1 MTSLQNTGKFR
12 SDRKSNKNDQKDI
25 NPEPGAASEESSVG
39 RLNQIN
45 ENIRVDAL
53 YGFHSVTDM
62 KERVGFLINMHI
74 TEIREDDKRLLSG
87 IDFYF
92 IEEDCTRFKI
102 SLPYNPYFYILCRKD
117 TAEEVSTFL
126 YKKYNGRV
134 VKIEAITKEDLDL
147 PNHLIGLKQKYLKI
161 YFENTVDLTKVRRE
175 IMSAVRVNK
184 EREKSRTHYTDMLSN
199 VLNPT
204 EEQKGKQIIDH
215 MENILDIREYDIPHH
230 QRVSTDIGIFCGA
243 WYSVKSR
250 GSDPAIITRR
260 NDIIEPP
267 DPIVLAYDIETTKLP
282 LKFPDA
288 STDQIMMISYM
299 IDGQGYL
306 ITNREIISKDIDD
319 FEYTPRPE
327 FEGLFTIYNEPNE
340 KATIKKFFD
349 HIIDVKPHI
358 FVTYNGDFFDWPF
371 VEARAALHNMIMKDK
386 IGFTKN
392 RDGIYT
398 SRPAMHMDCL
408 CWVRRDSYLPVGSQG
423 LKAVTKAKLRYNPV
437 ELDPEEMCRL
447 AVEDPQTLASYSV
460 SDAVATYYL
469 YLKYVHP
476 FIFALSTIIPLE
488 PDEVLRKGSGTLCES
503 LLMVEAFKAN
513 IIFPN
518 KEEAELNK
526 LTKHGHVLDQETYVG
541 GHVEALESGVFRADI
556 PCHFKIV
563 PNMINELMDGVENA
577 LKYAIQ
583 EEEKVPIDMV
593 INFDDI
599 VTEIKNKLQLLK
611 DPLLR
616 LENPVIYHLDV
627 GAMYPN
633 IILTNRLQPSAMVNE
648 FVCAACDYNKPGALC
663 KREMKWMWRGEYLAA
678 NIGEYQRI
686 QQQLETEK
694 FPSVFPG
701 GPPRAF
707 HQLSKKEQAS
717 LKKKRLTEYS
727 KKVYKK
733 AKITS
738 MEERTQVVCQ
748 KENSFYVDTVRAFRD
763 RRYEYKALNKAAKQQ
778 VAAAIAQGDAADIKS
793 AKNRE
798 VVYDSLQ
805 LAHKCILNS
814 FYGYVMRK
822 GSRWHSMEMGGI
834 VCYTGAHIIMKAR
847 EIIEQVGRPLEL
859 DTDGI
864 WCVLPASF
872 PDNVIVHTTHEKKK
886 KLTISYPNAI
896 LNYMVK
902 EKFTNDVYHDLVDPE
917 YMKYEIRSENS
928 IFFEVD
934 GPYLA
939 MVLPAAKEEG
949 KKLKK
954 RYAVFNFDG
963 SLAELKGFEVKRRG
977 ELELI
982 KNFQSSVF
990 ESFLHGKTL
999 AECYESVAK
1008 VANHWLDILY
1018 SKCANIPDAEL
1029 YELIT
1034 ENKSMSR
1041 KLEEYGQQ
1049 KSISITTAK
1058 RLAEFLGD
1066 EMLKDAGLAC
1076 KSVIAIKPAGAP
1088 VTERAVPLAIFQA
1101 DPAVKKHYLRKWLKD
1116 SSLQDDDIR
1125 QILDWSYYIERL
1137 GSTIQKIITIPA
1149 AMQGLPN
1156 PVPRVQHPDWLHKK
1170 VMEKNATHKQK
1181 QITDFFNKPSTS
1193 SFNNDNDDQSGSSTG
1208 VEELDDI
1215 EDLIGG
1221 KKNTFKVPVA
1231 RVIKRKRKNSEEE
1244 EDNIRNKSWKEVLG
1258 SPPPKGTTKEEFLKW
1273 LEFHKKKWQFQA
1285 KQRGQHNK
1293 KRSKL
1298 INNDNESSF
1307 GVIRNPQS
1315 STTLSGFLRR
1325 AQKQI
1330 LQTPWQIVELTA
1342 TNEPGMF
1349 RLWIM
1354 VENDL
1359 RTVRLVV
1366 PRIFYVNSREARPDP
1381 GPNQLW
1387 RKCSRILPRSRKVYN
1402 LYQYSVPET
1411 LYQQHNQGLITD
1423 LTKPY
1428 IEGIYETQ
1436 MSLEFRAILQLGC
1449 ICIVD
1454 PKSIRKIPDGA
1465 DTFLLEQL
1473 QFKSIAVQPYLQ
1485 QWESINHIFL
1495 YHHWSANRQ
1504 RSLWGLFL
1512 SASKRVHIFVLDS
1525 VSSNQMPN
1533 LSALYTHE
1541 RELMIEKIGE
1551 DKVKILPDG
1560 MKFVVKV
1567 ETNFQQVCRVLQAA
1581 LQAYKNEKHGNTILI
1596 LQTAIDRTTLT
1607 SEMPLLHEF
1616 PLIDTHV
1623 RDVENLYNTMEW
1635 QKLGAKMMIR
1645 HYLKIQQIL
1654 ELMIEQCR
1662 FFHVPI
1668 GNVPADPTLFGA
1680 DLFYARHLQKN
1691 NFVLWCSPTE
1701 KPDLGGNENDDS
1713 RLMSAFEEI
1722 TSCIINNPA
1731 TYSSVCV
1738 ELDVES
1744 LAVNTLLQ
1752 HHNVH
1757 VIDGTNTFVAFSNIQ
1772 KASLQEMVTGDNPS
1786 AMIPSYDETTLC
1798 SPAFKILQIMVNA
1811 WLRDVTIY
1819 KNIFADYQII
1829 HFYRWLRSTNALLY
1843 DPALHRT
1850 LCNYM
1855 RKLFIQLI
1863 AAFKNLGCI
1872 IVFANFSK
1880 IVVCT
1885 KKRTLSDALGYV
1897 EFVVTTIRDKELFH
1911 SIEMTSEK
1919 CWEYLIWLDF
1929 YNYAGIK
1936 GKMPII
1942 TDESTTQTDDN
1953 NQVEENCTPRNS
1965 IADND
1970 NDNDAPEIVMNWN
1983 LASYLPKEVA
1993 CQSTFNAIIAGYIS
2007 ATYQHICKN
2016 EETSDTLL
2024 HRKKKSDYSQDF
2036 TAPLGLGALEST
2048 ASFAKKLISG
2058 EMSQKL
2064 FQIVQKIYKKMP
2076 EKVLTS
2082 REYPDL
2088 NLDGKDSKTINPA
2101 LELTK
2106 SVCKVL
2112 SLDKELENEVYD
2124 LQTNLLRLIRVNSF
2138 SDEVQWKDPC
2148 ISLVLPEIICKG
2160 CNHTRD
2166 IDLCKDTYVY
2176 VEDNKYMWKCPL
2188 CETVYD
2194 NKEIEFLLINTFN
2207 RKSMAYILQD
2217 LQCSKCLEIKRGN
2230 MDERCTCGGD
2240 YRTLVHVKEI
2250 AQYAQKCKSIAS
2262 KCQMS
2267 ILEEMISRTRLL
2279 PSDG

>member
-1 MTSLQNTGKFR
+1 M
-12 SDRKSNKNDQKDI
+12 
-25 NPEPGAASEESSVG
+25 
-39 RLNQIN
+39 
-45 ENIRVDAL
+45 
-53 YGFHSVTDM
+53 
-62 KERVGFLINMHI
+62 
-74 TEIREDDKRLLSG
+74 
-87 IDFYF
+87 
-92 IEEDCTRFKI
+92 
-102 SLPYNPYFYILCRKD
+102 
-117 TAEEVSTFL
+117 
-126 YKKYNGRV
+126 
-134 VKIEAITKEDLDL
+134 
-147 PNHLIGLKQKYLKI
+147 

-184 EREKSRTHYTDMLSN
+184 EREKSRTHYADMLSN

-204 EEQKGKQIIDH
+204 EEQKGKMIVDH

-306 ITNREIISKDIDD
+306 ITNREIISQDIDD
-319 FEYTPRPE
+319 FEYTPKPE

-593 INFDDI
+593 TNFDDI
-599 VTEIKNKLQLLK
+599 ITEIKNKLQLLK
-611 DPLLR
+611 DHPLR

-686 QQQLETEK
+686 QQQLEIEK

-701 GPPRAF
+701 GQPRAF
-707 HQLSKKEQAS
+707 HQLTKKEQAS
-717 LKKKRLTEYS
+717 LQKKRLTEYS
-727 KKVYKK
+727 RKVYKK

-763 RRYEYKALNKAAKQQ
+763 RRYEYKALNKAAKKQ

-798 VVYDSLQ
+798 IVYDSLQ

-814 FYGYVMRK
+814 FYGYVMRR

-864 WCVLPASF
+864 WCILPASF
-872 PDNVIVHTTHEKKK
+872 PDSVIAHTTHEKKK

-902 EKFTNDVYHDLVDPE
+902 EKFTNDVYHDLVDSE

-999 AECYESVAK
+999 EECYESVAK

-1018 SKCANIPDAEL
+1018 SKCTNIPDTEL

-1049 KSISITTAK
+1049 KSVSITTAK

-1116 SSLQDDDIR
+1116 SSLESDDIR
-1125 QILDWSYYIERL
+1125 QILDWGYYIERL

-1156 PVPRVQHPDWLHKK
+1156 PVPRVQHPDWLYKK

-1181 QITDFFNKPSTS
+1181 QITDFFNQASTS
-1193 SFNNDNDDQSGSSTG
+1193 GCNNSNHDQSGSSTG
-1208 VEELDDI
+1208 AEELDDI

-1258 SPPPKGTTKEEFLKW
+1258 SPPPRGTTKEEFLKW

-1298 INNDNESSF
+1298 LNDDNESSF

-1330 LQTPWQIVELTA
+1330 LQTPWQIVELTP

-1359 RTVRLVV
+1359 RQVRLMV
-1366 PRIFYVNSREARPDP
+1366 PRIFYVNSREARSDP
-1381 GPNQLW
+1381 APNQLW

-1411 LYQQHNQGLITD
+1411 LYQQHNQGLISD
-1423 LTKPY
+1423 LAKPY

-1436 MSLEFRAILQLGC
+1436 ISLEFRAILQLGC

-1465 DTFLLEQL
+1465 DTFSLDQL

-1485 QWESINHIFL
+1485 QWESINYIFL

-1512 SASKRVHIFVLDS
+1512 GASKRIHIFVLDS

-1533 LSALYTHE
+1533 LNTLYTNE
-1541 RELMIEKIGE
+1541 RESMKEKIGE
-1551 DKVKILPDG
+1551 DKVKILPNG
-1560 MKFVVKV
+1560 MKFIVKV
-1567 ETNFQQVCRVLQAA
+1567 ETNLQQVYRVLQAS
-1581 LQAYKNEKHGNTILI
+1581 LQAYKNEKHGNTIII
-1596 LQTAIDRTTLT
+1596 LQTSIDRTTLT

-1616 PLIDTHV
+1616 PLINTHV

-1713 RLMSAFEEI
+1713 RLLSSFEEV
-1722 TSCIINNPA
+1722 TSCVINNPA

-1757 VIDGTNTFVAFSNIQ
+1757 VIDGTNTFVAFNNIQ

-1872 IVFANFSK
+1872 IVFANFNK

-1885 KKRTLSDALGYV
+1885 KKRTLSDALGYI

-1911 SIEMTSEK
+1911 SIEMTSEQ

-1936 GKMPII
+1936 GKMPKI

-1953 NQVEENCTPRNS
+1953 NHGEENCTPSNS

-1983 LASYLPKEVA
+1983 LASYLPKEAA

-2024 HRKKKSDYSQDF
+2024 HRKKNCSQDF

-2048 ASFAKKLISG
+2048 AGFAKKLISG

-2148 ISLVLPEIICKG
+2148 ISMVLPEIICKG

-2240 YRTLVHVKEI
+2240 YKALVHVKEI
-2250 AQYAQKCKSIAS
+2250 AQYAQKCKSIAN

-2267 ILEEMISRTRLL
+2267 ILEEMVSRTGLL
-2279 PSDG
+2279 PNDG